1 MKPKIDYTLYLVTD
15 RKLMS
20 SLTIEE
26 SVEQAVR
33 GGCTLVQLREKEAS
47 SRDFYE
53 TGMKLRELTARLG
66 VPLIVNDR
74 VDIALAVGADGV
86 HVGQDDLPTE
96 VVRKI
101 IGPDKIIGVSA
112 SNLSEA
118 LSAAEA
124 GADYLGIGAMFATD
138 TKTDAHLTAIEELRY
153 IREAISLPIVAIGGI
168 NKKTVPFLR
177 GIGIEGLAVVSAIAA
192 QEDVA
197 GAARELKRLFL
208 EGSTSI

>member
-1 MKPKIDYTLYLVTD
+1 MKPKIDYTLYLITD

-20 SLTIEE
+20 SPTIEE

-33 GGCTLVQLREKEAS
+33 GGCTLVQLREKESS
-47 SRDFYE
+47 SRDFYK
-53 TGMKLRELTARLG
+53 TAMKLRELAARLN

-96 VVRKI
+96 VVRQI

-112 SNLSEA
+112 SSLSEA
-118 LSAAEA
+118 LKATEA
-124 GADYLGIGAMFATD
+124 GADYLGIGAMFTTD
-138 TKTDAHLTAIEELRY
+138 TKTDAHLTAIKELQR
-153 IREAISLPIVAIGGI
+153 IREAVSLPIVVIGGI
-168 NKKTVPFLR
+168 SKETVPFFR
-177 GIGIEGLAVVSAIAA
+177 GSGIEGLAVVSAIVA

-197 GAARELKRLFL
+197 GAAQELKKLFL
-208 EGSTSI
+208 EGGTNV

>member
-20 SLTIEE
+20 SPTIEE
-26 SVEQAVR
+26 LVKQAVR

-47 SRDFYE
+47 SRDFHE
-53 TGMKLRELTARLG
+53 IAMKLRELTTRLG

-74 VDIALAVGADGV
+74 VDIALAVDADGV
-86 HVGQDDLPTE
+86 HVGQDDLPAE
-96 VVRKI
+96 VVRQI

-112 SNLSEA
+112 SSLSEA

-124 GADYLGIGAMFATD
+124 GADYLGIGAMFAPG
-138 TKTDAHLTAIEELRY
+138 TKTEAHRTALEELRR
-153 IREAISLPIVAIGGI
+153 IREAISLPIVVIGGI
-168 NKKTVPFLR
+168 NKETVPSFR
-177 GIGIEGLAVVSAIAA
+177 GSGIEGLAVVSAIAA

-208 EGSTSI
+208 EGRTSV